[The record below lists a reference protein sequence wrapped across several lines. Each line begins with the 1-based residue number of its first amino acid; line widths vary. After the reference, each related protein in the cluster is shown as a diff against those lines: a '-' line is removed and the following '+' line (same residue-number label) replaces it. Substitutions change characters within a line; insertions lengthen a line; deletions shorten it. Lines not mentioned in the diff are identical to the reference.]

1 MIDFDLEEVYQHYCL
16 SSYEDMQQTSQF
28 AGLRIS
34 SNTPLQINLE
44 MPQALDF
51 WHRPRELLKI
61 DQDGGISS
69 FSSYQCVGRMLTLNF
84 EPGDPTLSML
94 FHAQPDPITLGMW
107 NLIPFI
113 FIVGSVVMA
122 IGMTITAKNKNFKEF
137 AILLVGFLIM
147 TALIPIIPQL
157 MA

>member
-1 MIDFDLEEVYQHYCL
+1 
-16 SSYEDMQQTSQF
+16 
-28 AGLRIS
+28 
-34 SNTPLQINLE
+34 
-44 MPQALDF
+44 
-51 WHRPRELLKI
+51 
-61 DQDGGISS
+61 
-69 FSSYQCVGRMLTLNF
+69 MLTLNF

-94 FHAQPDPITLGMW
+94 FHSEPDAMTLTFW

-137 AILLVGFLIM
+137 AVLLVGFLIV